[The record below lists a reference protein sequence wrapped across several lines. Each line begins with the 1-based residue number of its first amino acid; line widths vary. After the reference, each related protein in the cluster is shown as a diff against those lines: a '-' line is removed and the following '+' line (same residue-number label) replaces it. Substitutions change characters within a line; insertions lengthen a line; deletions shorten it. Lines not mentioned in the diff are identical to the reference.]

1 MLKKG
6 FISLTLM
13 ASVLS
18 VNTSAYTLQQS
29 IVEALNTN
37 PVIQE
42 RLKNF
47 RATQQDL
54 HIAESEYY
62 PQIDLAGSVG
72 RTAAGNI
79 KTSGTSDFNHAVNDV
94 TYNSYESSLTFTQN
108 LFDGFGTMHKVDYEE
123 ARILAAAYK
132 YLEVANE
139 TARQI
144 TEAYLEVLKTREL
157 VGTASEN
164 VNINETIYSNVKDL
178 FESGLTTDSEVKKI
192 QSTLSLARSN
202 LTVKKNNARDAE
214 FKYRR
219 ILGRFPDAIGMEK
232 PILDVKMPE
241 SREKAALYTINNN
254 PSILVSKYNIQG
266 AQALWKQR
274 KKDYYPKLD
283 LEISQ
288 SFNDHDEVGNGF
300 DSPDDRFKARLVL
313 SYNLFRGGADEA
325 TIQQHISKV
334 HQEIEIQRDLK
345 RQAIEDLDLSWSAY
359 YMVEDQVKDLREYS
373 EFSEKTLELYKEEYD
388 LGRRSLLDLLSAQ
401 NDVINSRSEIIIAE
415 YSQLSAQYR
424 ILDAMG
430 LLVVAVNG
438 SANEFSSK
446 VNLFTDDDA
455 HEILDTL
462 PVERDVDK
470 DEVSDNIDLCD
481 NSLLENNI
489 MPYGCKK
496 RNLIIDN
503 DRDGVADE
511 DDMCPTTPRGDKV
524 DKTGCTIVQ
533 DLDDDNDGV
542 LNENDE
548 CPTTP
553 MGDEVDSS
561 GCTIAQDLD
570 DDNDGVLNEND
581 DCPTTPMGDEVDARG
596 CTIAVPQKISNDN
609 DQDGV
614 INAND
619 ACPTTPRGYKVD
631 VKGCAVSMTLHIN
644 FAVDSSY
651 LPDTA
656 AEKINRFTSFL
667 KENPQYNI
675 KIVGYTS
682 DVGDFDYN
690 DWLSK
695 RRAKRIRSALEANG
709 IDGSRMSS
717 QGRGERDPV
726 ADNATEEGRSL
737 NRRVEVELMREGQ

>member
-6 FISLTLM
+6 LISLTLM

-18 VNTSAYTLQQS
+18 VSASAYTLQQS

-72 RTAAGNI
+72 RTAAGKI
-79 KTSGTSDFNHAVNDV
+79 KTDGTSDFDHEVSDV
-94 TYNSYESSLTFTQN
+94 TYNTYESSLTFTQN
-108 LFDGFGTMHKVDYEE
+108 IFDGFGTMHKVDFEE

-132 YLEVANE
+132 YLEVSNE
-139 TARQI
+139 TARQM
-144 TEAYLEVLKTREL
+144 TEVYLEVLRTREL

-164 VNINETIYSNVKDL
+164 VNINETIFSNVKDL

-202 LTVKKNNARDAE
+202 LTVQKNNARDAE

-219 ILGRFPDAIGMEK
+219 VLGRFPDVTGMEK

-254 PSILVSKYNIQG
+254 PSILVSKYNIKG

-274 KKDYYPKLD
+274 KKDYYPSLD

-288 SFNDHDEVGNGF
+288 TFNDHDQVGNGF

-313 SYNLFRGGADEA
+313 SYNLFRGGADQA

-401 NDVINSRSEIIIAE
+401 NDVINSRSQIIIAE

-430 LLVVAVNG
+430 LLVVAING
-438 SANEFSSK
+438 SADEFSSK
-446 VNLFTDDDA
+446 VNLFTDDNA
-455 HEILDTL
+455 HEILDSL
-462 PVERDVDK
+462 PVERDIDR
-470 DEVSDNIDLCD
+470 DEISDNNDLCD

-496 RNLIIDN
+496 RELIIDN

-511 DDMCPTTPRGDKV
+511 DDLCPTTPRGDKV

-533 DLDDDNDGV
+533 DLDDDKDGVLNQNDECPATPFGDTVDTTGCTIVQSLDDDKDGV

-553 MGDEVDSS
+553 LGDR
-561 GCTIAQDLD
+561 
-570 DDNDGVLNEND
+570 
-581 DCPTTPMGDEVDARG
+581 VDARG
-596 CTIAVPQKISNDN
+596 CTVVNEAIIDH
-609 DQDGV
+609 DYDGV
-614 INAND
+614 LDIND
-619 ACPTTPRGYKVD
+619 ACPRTPRGYKVD
-631 VKGCAVSMTLHIN
+631 TKGCAVSMTLHIN

-651 LPDTA
+651 LPSTA
-656 AEKINRFTSFL
+656 EEKIDRFTSFL
-667 KENPQYNI
+667 QENPHYNI

-682 DVGDFDYN
+682 DLGDFDYN

-695 RRAKRIRSALEANG
+695 RRAKRIRSALEKNG
-709 IDGSRMSS
+709 IDSSRMTSE
-717 QGRGERDPV
+717 GKGERDPV
-726 ADNATEEGRSL
+726 ANNATEEGRSL

>member
-1 MLKKG
+1 MLKKAL
-6 FISLTLM
+6 ISLSTL
-13 ASVLS
+13 ATIFS
-18 VNTSAYTLQQS
+18 VNASANTLQQS

-42 RLKNF
+42 KLKNF

-62 PQIDLAGSVG
+62 PQLDLSASAG

-79 KTSGTSDFNHAVNDV
+79 KTNGTSDFDHAVNDV

-132 YLEVANE
+132 YLEVSNE
-139 TARQI
+139 TARQM
-144 TEAYLEVLKTREL
+144 TEVYLEVLRTREL

-164 VNINETIYSNVKDL
+164 VSINETIFNNVKDL

-202 LTVKKNNARDAE
+202 LTVQKNNARDAE

-219 ILGRFPDAIGMEK
+219 ILGRFPDIDSMEK
-232 PILDVKMPE
+232 PILDVKMPQ
-241 SREKAALYTINNN
+241 SREKAALFAVNNN

-288 SFNDHDEVGNGF
+288 SFNDHDEIGNGF

-345 RQAIEDLDLSWSAY
+345 RQTIEDLDLSWSAY

-401 NDVINSRSEIIIAE
+401 NDVINSRSQIIVAE

-424 ILDAMG
+424 VLDAMG

-438 SANEFSSK
+438 SADEFSSK
-446 VNLFTDDDA
+446 VNLFTDDNA
-455 HEILDTL
+455 HEILDLL
-462 PVERDVDK
+462 PVERDVDR
-470 DEVSDNIDLCD
+470 DEISDNIDLCD
-481 NSLLENNI
+481 NSLLQNNI

-496 RNLIIDN
+496 RTLIIDN

-511 DDMCPTTPRGDKV
+511 DDLCPTTPRGDKV

-533 DLDDDNDGV
+533 DLDHDHDG
-542 LNENDE
+542 
-548 CPTTP
+548 
-553 MGDEVDSS
+553 
-561 GCTIAQDLD
+561 I
-570 DDNDGVLNEND
+570 LNEND
-581 DCPTTPMGDEVDARG
+581 DCPTTPIGDEVDIRG
-596 CTIAVPQKISNDN
+596 CTIVNEVILDNDN
-609 DQDGV
+609 DGV
-614 INAND
+614 INTND
-619 ACPTTPRGYKVD
+619 ACPSTPRGYKVD
-631 VKGCAVSMTLHIN
+631 TRGCAVSMTLHIN

-651 LPDTA
+651 LPSTA
-656 AEKINRFTSFL
+656 AQKIDRFTSFL
-667 KENPQYNI
+667 QENPHYNI

-682 DVGDFDYN
+682 DLGDFDYN

-695 RRAKRIRSALEANG
+695 RRAKRIRLALEKNG
-709 IDGSRMSS
+709 IAPSRMASE
-717 QGRGERDPV
+717 GLGERNPV
-726 ADNATEEGRSL
+726 ADNGTEEGRSL
-737 NRRVEVELMREGQ
+737 NRRVEVELIREGQ